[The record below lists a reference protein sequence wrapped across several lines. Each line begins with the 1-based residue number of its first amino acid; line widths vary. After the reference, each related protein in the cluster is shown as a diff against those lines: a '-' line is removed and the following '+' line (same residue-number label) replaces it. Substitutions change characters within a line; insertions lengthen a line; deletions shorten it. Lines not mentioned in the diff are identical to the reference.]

1 MYHTF
6 LHIWTTLFK
15 FPVENNIITAK
26 LQQYWL
32 IGTASHP
39 NMQKIR
45 LIGLFFENRPH
56 WQLEVEKKK
65 ILQTAV
71 LGYIFIYVRKK
82 NINTS

>member
-1 MYHTF
+1 
-6 LHIWTTLFK
+6 
-15 FPVENNIITAK
+15 
-26 LQQYWL
+26 
-32 IGTASHP
+32 
-39 NMQKIR
+39 MQKIR